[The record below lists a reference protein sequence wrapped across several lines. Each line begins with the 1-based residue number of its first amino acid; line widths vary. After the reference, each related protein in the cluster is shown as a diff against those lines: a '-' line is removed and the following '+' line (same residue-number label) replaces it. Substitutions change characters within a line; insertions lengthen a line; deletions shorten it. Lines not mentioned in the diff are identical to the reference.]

1 MSTNMGRVS
10 DAHALVYA
18 NDVGTVGMTTW
29 GDLYSK
35 LEKLRLRGLISI
47 ALAIILLLAGGYF
60 FLSNSI
66 LLTAISLGL
75 AGYYYRNY
83 VGAYSM
89 YAGLY
94 GDRHVVIPNLK
105 VK

>member
-1 MSTNMGRVS
+1 MTNMGRIS

-18 NDVGTVGMTTW
+18 NDVGTVGMATW
-29 GDLYSK
+29 GDIYSK

-60 FLSNSI
+60 LFSNSI
-66 LLTAISLGL
+66 ILTAISLGL

-94 GDRHVVIPNLK
+94 GGRRVVIPNLR